1 MMNMKRYKNT
11 RNPNVLSA
19 LKKLMLVF
27 CMLLSVTGCRQNKRH
42 ENLQDE
48 NDVAGFIFHFDQR
61 SETVRLVSFRNK
73 NKLPVKVKWYYPD
86 AETLAR
92 NRSAKAASEAAAISG
107 TQDNDMEEA
116 VTEGMAAVEAVTE
129 ASGAAESVTEA
140 NMAAESVTEA
150 AVTAEA
156 VTEAATAVTDP
167 SAEDLTEQKDREA
180 PEDPEGT
187 CFTEDEDTI
196 VEILNAFNNIIVVGS
211 GNNSIT
217 DVNYFITFVLPDG
230 SECRFDFISENTVR
244 ISDHNYTIES
254 DGNLWKILRQ

>member
-140 NMAAESVTEA
+140 

-156 VTEAATAVTDP
+156 VTEAAAVAVTDP
-167 SAEDLTEQKDREA
+167 SAEDLTEQKNREA
-180 PEDPEGT
+180 SEDPEGT